1 VSRIKVIALTS
12 PSTTA
17 SSTSTSNHT
26 RTLEVPN
33 VIDLAFSP
41 LGSYLFTWERM
52 IKVDD
57 GQAGHRNLKVW
68 FLGKEGKHGQ
78 GAGQSEEGEIRE
90 VAGFGQKNYDQ
101 W

>member
-1 VSRIKVIALTS
+1 
-12 PSTTA
+12 
-17 SSTSTSNHT
+17 
-26 RTLEVPN
+26 
-33 VIDLAFSP
+33 
-41 LGSYLFTWERM
+41 M